1 MKKLLSVVMIL
12 LLLVSLT
19 SCTGTTGTSSV
30 VGNIGD
36 GKVDEVEAASINLVV
51 GAFLFANPKLIKP
64 TYDVSSVLLAVI
76 DNKTITTVALL
87 DGFLNSEVDKL
98 NFDKVTTQSFK
109 DLVKLVKAKMVQDL
123 TISNIPESQKLV
135 IVREVVSIVQQA
147 AYVRL

>member
-1 MKKLLSVVMIL
+1 MKKLLSVVMSL

-64 TYDVSSVLLAVI
+64 TYDVSSVFLAVI
-76 DNKTITTVALL
+76 DIITITTVALL

>member
-1 MKKLLSVVMIL
+1 MKKLLSVVMSL

>member
-76 DNKTITTVALL
+76 DNKTITTVSLL

>member
-1 MKKLLSVVMIL
+1 MKKLLSVVMSL

-64 TYDVSSVLLAVI
+64 TYDVSSMLLAVI

>member
-1 MKKLLSVVMIL
+1 MKKLLSVVMSL

-19 SCTGTTGTSSV
+19 SCTGTTDTSSV

>member
-109 DLVKLVKAKMVQDL
+109 DLVKLVKARMVQDL

>member
-123 TISNIPESQKLV
+123 TISNIPESQNLV